1 MGSRK
6 GTALRVPF
14 RAFCLLGLWRL
25 FQLNSKFGSN
35 VENAMVERQA
45 KESHVPTVTTLPECS
60 SLYQDDPNRVK
71 ESLCSEDQLLKIDLH
86 FDASKT
92 QCPRSTW
99 LAKWLPRPC
108 FFTFISVG
116 CNMGV
121 DAVQMAK
128 IGTQNPVFHVQKY
141 MEHLLQFSPMMHQP
155 VCGLLPIDPV
165 IQITQPRTGEIHCIE
180 PVSSI
185 VKITRQV
192 ARNMHLPEAGFNI
205 QQGALS
211 NRTGTV
217 FFEDPQAGNEGAS
230 LDTPCVNC
238 IGIPMYTLDD
248 YVEQFVRSK
257 DRITVLTISAEGFDF
272 DVLQGSWLT
281 LKRVDYL
288 EFEVIN
294 RGSWLSSTVIDAI
307 QLLEK
312 EFVCYWAGNGKLWR
326 LTGCLEGPVK
336 MRYIHNPQWSN
347 VACVARSNHELW
359 RIMEDIF
366 LHESLMD

>member
-14 RAFCLLGLWRL
+14 RIYCLLALWLL
-25 FQLNSKFGSN
+25 FQLNSKFGSS
-35 VENAMVERQA
+35 VKKSVVQQQEMQTYIPAL
-45 KESHVPTVTTLPECS
+45 TVLPECS
-60 SLYQDDPNRVK
+60 SLHQDGGSRVR
-71 ESLCSEDQLLKIDLH
+71 ESGCSEDQLLKMDLY
-86 FDASKT
+86 FDASNT

-99 LAKWLPRPC
+99 LAQWLPRPC
-108 FFTFISVG
+108 FFTYISVG
-116 CNMGV
+116 CNMGL

-128 IGTQNPVFHVQKY
+128 VGTQNSVFNVQTY
-141 MEHLLQFSPMMHQP
+141 LENLRQYIPMMQQP

-165 IQITQPRTGEIHCIE
+165 IKMHEASTGEIHCIE

-185 VKITRQV
+185 VKIARQV
-192 ARNMHLPEAGFNI
+192 ARHMHLPEAGFNI
-205 QQGALS
+205 HQGALS

-217 FFEDPQAGNEGAS
+217 LFEDPQAGNEGAS

-257 DRITVLTISAEGFDF
+257 DRITVLTINAEGFDF
-272 DVLQGSWLT
+272 NVLQGSWLT

-288 EFEVIN
+288 EFEVN
-294 RGSWLSSTVIDAI
+294 SRGSWLRSTVIDAI

-326 LTGCLEGPVK
+326 LTGCLEGQAKV
-336 MRYIHNPQWSN
+336 RYLHNPQSSN
-347 VACVARSNHELW
+347 VACVARSNQELW

-366 LHESLMD
+366 LNKSFMD